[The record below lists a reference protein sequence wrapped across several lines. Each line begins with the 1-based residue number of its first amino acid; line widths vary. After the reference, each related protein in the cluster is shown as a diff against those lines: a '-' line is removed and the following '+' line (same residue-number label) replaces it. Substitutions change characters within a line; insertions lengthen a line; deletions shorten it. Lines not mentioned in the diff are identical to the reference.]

1 MTAPELVTID
11 RIADACAA
19 AGITIT
25 PDATG
30 RAAHG
35 THEGLTLL
43 VVLLDSVF
51 IVRADSATDVPT
63 DSPDATYY
71 LAANEVNTAVLGAR
85 AVVANKGEVNVI
97 RTESEVPCAAGLTDE
112 QLAVAAPGAV
122 AAVVQAHNAMVVMCE
137 QIRAAREAA
146 AGEPDV

>member
-1 MTAPELVTID
+1 MTAPQQVTID
-11 RIADACAA
+11 RIAAACAA
-19 AGITIT
+19 AGIEIA

-35 THEGLTLL
+35 AHEGLTLL

-63 DSPDATYY
+63 DSPDATFY
-71 LAANEVNTAVLGAR
+71 LAANEVNTAMMGAR

-97 RTESEVPCAAGLTDE
+97 RTESEVPCAAGLTDD
-112 QLAVAAPGAV
+112 QLAFAATAAV
-122 AAVVQAHNAMVVMCE
+122 ASVVEAHNAMVVMCE
-137 QIRAAREAA
+137 QVRAAREAA
-146 AGEPDV
+146 AGDEN

>member
-11 RIADACAA
+11 RIAEACAA
-19 AGITIT
+19 AGIEIT

-35 THEGLTLL
+35 AHEGLPLL

-51 IVRADSATDVPT
+51 IVRADSSTDTPT

-71 LAANEVNTAVLGAR
+71 LAANEVNTAMMGAR

-97 RTESEVPCAAGLTDE
+97 RTEAEVPCAAGLTDE
-112 QLAVAAPGAV
+112 QLAFAATQAV
-122 AAVVQAHNAMVVMCE
+122 ASVVEAHNAMVVMCE

-146 AGEPDV
+146 AEEG